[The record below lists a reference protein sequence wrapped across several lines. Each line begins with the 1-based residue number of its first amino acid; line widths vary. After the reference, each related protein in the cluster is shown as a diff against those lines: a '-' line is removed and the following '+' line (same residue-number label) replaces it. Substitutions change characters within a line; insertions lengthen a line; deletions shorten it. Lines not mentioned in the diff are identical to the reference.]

1 MIYPLQMN
9 SQPWS
14 KCCVWYAA
22 GYITVTEWCSS
33 MEAATLLGLPWRMLR
48 DKLVRLDADTGRV
61 RFMDTFDGA
70 NADLMVREFTPLISP
85 RCF

>member
-1 MIYPLQMN
+1 
-9 SQPWS
+9 
-14 KCCVWYAA
+14 
-22 GYITVTEWCSS
+22 

-70 NADLMVREFTPLISP
+70 NADLMVSE
-85 RCF
+85 